1 MSVFNRF
8 YLVVAFV
15 GLACLSVN
23 GQAAYT
29 PFSSFGIGDYYGNSL
44 VHNQGMGGVG
54 ISNPQTW
61 YLNNQNPALLVFNT
75 LTSFSAGY
83 LVDSRTIRNSSA
95 NEKNTNGN
103 INYLVLGL
111 PIKRGKWT
119 TSIGMNPYTNV
130 NYKLTYTQEIENSVN
145 TVDVTETGAG
155 GINQLS
161 WSHGVAITRNIS
173 VGLKA
178 NYYFS
183 SIDRHFVNQ
192 LSQSASTLIIP
203 SIHTRQHF
211 SDFNLTGGLSIR
223 KDSLF
228 KKNYRFNFGVVYDF
242 KTNIKTK
249 YYEAVERNGTTI
261 DTLANNEIRQTTL
274 PQTIAAGI
282 SFGRPE
288 YWTLGTDFTFLDYSQ
303 FRDINGSNSG
313 TTQGWKWAVGAEV
326 TPDPLSVSSYLKRMT
341 YRTGVSLEKYPY
353 LINGNTLQDMS
364 VNFGFS
370 MPVSRV
376 SNLDF
381 AVKYGQRGDIKTNT
395 VSEKYFKVSLGITFN
410 DQWFIKRRFD

>member
-1 MSVFNRF
+1 M
-8 YLVVAFV
+8 VVAFV

-29 PFSSFGIGDYYGNSL
+29 PFSAYGIGDYYGNGL

-54 ISNPQTW
+54 ISNPQSW
-61 YLNNQNPALLVFNT
+61 YVNNQNPALLVFNT

-83 LVDSRTIRNSSA
+83 LVESRTIRNSSIK
-95 NEKNTNGN
+95 EKNTNGN

-119 TSIGMNPYTNV
+119 TSIGLMPYTNM
-130 NYKLTYTQEIENSVN
+130 NYKLTYPLQVENSTQTLN
-145 TVDVTETGAG
+145 TTETGAG
-155 GINQLS
+155 GVNQLS

-173 VGLKA
+173 IGAKA
-178 NYYFS
+178 NYLFS
-183 SIDRHFVNQ
+183 STDIINQ
-192 LSQSASTLIIP
+192 LDGSFPLSY
-203 SIHTRQHF
+203 HVRQHF
-211 SDFNLTGGLSIR
+211 SDFNFTGGLSIR
-223 KDSLF
+223 KDSLT
-228 KKNYRFNFGVVYDF
+228 KKNHRLNFGLVYDF
-242 KTNIKTK
+242 KTKIKTK
-249 YYEAVERNGTTI
+249 YLESISLNGTPQ
-261 DTLANNEIRQTTL
+261 DTLFNNVVGQTVL
-274 PQTIAAGI
+274 PQVI
-282 SFGRPE
+282 SGGLSYGRPE
-288 YWTLGTDFTFLDYSQ
+288 FWTIATDFSFLDYTS
-303 FRDINGSNSG
+303 FRDVSESIDGALLREFE
-313 TTQGWKWAVGAEV
+313 TTKGWKWAIGGEI